1 MLPGSKQWSYGV
13 VSRWAL
19 HAFGVSVAQL
29 HVEPTLTAALGYR
42 ANTEATGKATAAD
55 YLQQLLST
63 TFTVI
68 ALAA

>member
-1 MLPGSKQWSYGV
+1 MGIARLRCVGSTT
-13 VSRWAL
+13 
-19 HAFGVSVAQL
+19 